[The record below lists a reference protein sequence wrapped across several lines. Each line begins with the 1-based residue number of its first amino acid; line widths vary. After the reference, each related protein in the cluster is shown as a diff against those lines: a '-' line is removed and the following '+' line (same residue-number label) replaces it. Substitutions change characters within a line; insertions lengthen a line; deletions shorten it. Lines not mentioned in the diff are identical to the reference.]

1 MLWVDKYRP
10 KTLKNLDYHNELAAR
25 LMGLAKEG
33 DLPHLIFHGP
43 SGAGKKTR
51 IMALLR
57 ELFGAG
63 VFKLKLEHL
72 EFKTKSKKKVD
83 ITALGSN
90 YHTEMN
96 PGDVGIYDRIV
107 VQNVIKDMAQSQTLQ
122 LGDMTGATTKQARKR
137 FKVLLL
143 TEVDSLTRDAQN
155 ALRRT
160 MEKYS
165 ANCRLILCC
174 ESLCKVIDPLR
185 SRCLA
190 IRVAAPTHE
199 QIAQVLQNII
209 KKEGLRISPQ
219 FAMRV
224 AQQSGRN
231 LRRAVLNLEACRVHQ
246 YPFTD
251 DQIVQ
256 APDWEQFIQELANEI
271 LQEQSPRRLLVVR
284 KKLYELLVNCIPA
297 VIILRV
303 LTRELLRKI
312 DSDMK
317 VQVLQLAA
325 KYAHNLQRGSKD
337 IFHLE
342 AFVANFM
349 SLYKEFLLSLGF

>member
-1 MLWVDKYRP
+1 MLWVDKHRP
-10 KTLKNLDYHNELAAR
+10 KNLKALDYHKDLAER
-25 LMGLAKEG
+25 LMGLASKG
-33 DLPHLIFHGP
+33 DLPHLVFHGP

-57 ELFGAG
+57 ELFGPG
-63 VFKLKLEHL
+63 VFKMKLEHM
-72 EFKTKSKKKVD
+72 EFKTPSKKKVE

-96 PGDVGIYDRIV
+96 PGDVGIYDRLVI
-107 VQNVIKDMAQSQTLQ
+107 QNVIKDMAQSQSL
-122 LGDMTGATTKQARKR
+122 TTESTTSKKR

-190 IRVAAPTHE
+190 IRVPAPTSE
-199 QIAQVLQNII
+199 EIAGILQKIV
-209 KKEGLRISPQ
+209 KKEGCTISPR
-219 FAMRV
+219 FAMKV
-224 AQQSGRN
+224 ANASKRN
-231 LRRAVLNLEACRVHQ
+231 MRRAVLNLEVCKVQQ

-251 DQIVQ
+251 DQRVEI
-256 APDWEQFIQELANEI
+256 PDWERFVDEI
-271 LQEQSPRRLLVVR
+271 VREIMQEQSPRRLLLVR
-284 KKLYELLVNCIPA
+284 KKLYELLVNCIPS
-297 VIILRV
+297 VVILRTMAKQLV
-303 LTRELLRKI
+303 RKV
-312 DSDMK
+312 DSDLK
-317 VQVLQLAA
+317 AQVLHMAA

-349 SLYKEFLLSLGF
+349 GLYKEFLLSMGF